1 MVIWWA
7 LGWVLNTVVD
17 VVMFMATAMRLKDT
31 ETPIKGTPGFESRPR
46 RFVHRTTI
54 NDVAL
59 GVTQAGLSRYLNRIY
74 GGEGKKDDVM
84 ILRNH

>member
-46 RFVHRTTI
+46 RFVHRT
-54 NDVAL
+54 VSL
-59 GVTQAGLSRYLNRIY
+59 
-74 GGEGKKDDVM
+74 DDIKLVKNKM
-84 ILRNH
+84 NAVNHNLTHSA